1 VNLRFDSV
9 ANRHEINGI
18 STPATLGEAVD
29 DKTILDHIHDLVAE
43 EKTLRGG
50 PHGLS
55 AEQRQRLQHLEEQ
68 LDQAW
73 DLLRQR
79 RAREET
85 GENPDE
91 ARPRAVNEVE
101 DYLQ

>member
-1 VNLRFDSV
+1 VN
-9 ANRHEINGI
+9 
-18 STPATLGEAVD
+18 
-29 DKTILDHIHDLVAE
+29 DKSILEHIHDLVAE
-43 EKTLRGG
+43 EKELRESHAGQGLHG
-50 PHGLS
+50 P
-55 AEQRQRLQHLEEQ
+55 ERQRLELLERQ

-91 ARPRAVNEVE
+91 AKERPIDEVE
-101 DYLQ
+101 SYLQ